1 MFHRLFTPPHPPW
14 FNSQAAE
21 VISIFFFNS
30 YIFTR
35 LPEASLIV
43 DLTDTSVSVHSI
55 SLVLYFSFCVA
66 CIVKEISDGG
76 LTDLLKLYKCNLVFR
91 GLCCTR
97 HWYNFLNF
105 FFFSPSNH

>member
-1 MFHRLFTPPHPPW
+1 MFHRLFTPTHPPW

-21 VISIFFFNS
+21 VISIFFYS

-35 LPEASLIV
+35 LPEASLII

-55 SLVLYFSFCVA
+55 SLVLYFSFCAA

-76 LTDLLKLYKCNLVFR
+76 
-91 GLCCTR
+91 
-97 HWYNFLNF
+97 
-105 FFFSPSNH
+105 